1 MNTYSQFE
9 LKKMLLQDITKLVEE
24 GCEDESQWNNILDT
38 DEFRDMAEQT
48 DFREKA
54 QDIFY
59 GKRFTEN
66 IAKLIADSFGSGSA
80 AVKIR
85 REKRWTVRITGFYL
99 SEDMREKFFG
109 ENNSRKITMFRSGN
123 DLSSELSDIFG
134 RLILLRRAMILIII
148 LLVVAGIAV
157 YGFAEMISDIASRI

>member
-9 LKKMLLQDITKLVEE
+9 LKKILLQDIKKLVEE
-24 GCEDESQWNNILDT
+24 GCEDESHWNNILDT
-38 DEFRDMAEQT
+38 CEFRDMAEQT

-66 IAKLIADSFGSGSA
+66 VAKLIADSFGSGSTA
-80 AVKIR
+80 IKIK
-85 REKRWTVRITGFYL
+85 REKSWTVKITGFYM

-109 ENNSRKITMFRSGN
+109 GNNSRKITIFRNGN
-123 DLSSELSDIFG
+123 NLSSELSYIFG
-134 RLILLRRAMILIII
+134 RLMLLRRAIIWILI
-148 LLVVAGIAV
+148 LLVIAGIV
-157 YGFAEMISDIASRI
+157 IYGFVEMISDVVKLI